1 MTDSSNSGS
10 ISRYMAKPL
19 TTTASRFALVAIFS
33 GALFVFILISLHL
46 LQPEF
51 DPTWRF
57 ISEYALGDY
66 GWMMHLAF
74 GLLAIAQI
82 SVAITIFPHIR
93 TVSGYIGIV
102 ILGISAIGVI
112 IAGIFVT
119 DPISVGPDDAT
130 FSGSIHSIGAMLD
143 YTPVA
148 ALLISLSLCRIDAWK
163 PMKRVLLTSAV
174 IAIVAMLVFV
184 LLIPQDGQ
192 FGPEVLAGMFGRFL
206 ILADI
211 AWLIIVGIHAAKLG
225 ATK

>member
-1 MTDSSNSGS
+1 M
-10 ISRYMAKPL
+10 
-19 TTTASRFALVAIFS
+19 
-33 GALFVFILISLHL
+33 ILLCSLHL

-57 ISEYALGDY
+57 ISEYALGDF

-74 GLLAIAQI
+74 GLLALAQI
-82 SVAITIFPHIR
+82 SVAITISPHIR
-93 TVSGYIGIV
+93 TVTGYIGLV

-119 DPISVGPDDAT
+119 DPISVSPDDAT
-130 FSGSIHSIGAMLD
+130 FSGSMHSTGAMLD

-148 ALLISLSLCRIDAWK
+148 ALLISFSLCRLDVWR
-163 PMKRVLLTSAV
+163 PMKKVLLTSAI
-174 IAIVAMLVFV
+174 IAIVAMLLFV
-184 LLIPQDGQ
+184 LQIPQDGQ

-211 AWLIIVGIHAAKLG
+211 AWLIIIGIYASRIG
-225 ATK
+225 ASREVNRGN

>member
-1 MTDSSNSGS
+1 MAKQLVV
-10 ISRYMAKPL
+10 AKPL
-19 TTTASRFALVAIFS
+19 TVTASRFALVSIFS
-33 GALFVFILISLHL
+33 GALFILLLSILHL

-57 ISEYALGDY
+57 ISEYALGNF
-66 GWMMHLAF
+66 GWMMHVAF
-74 GLLAIAQI
+74 GLLAVAQI

-93 TVSGYIGIV
+93 TVTGYIGLV

-119 DPISVGPDDAT
+119 DPISMSPDDAT
-130 FSGSIHSIGAMLD
+130 FNGRMHSIGAMLD

-148 ALLISLSLCRIDAWK
+148 ALLISLSLSRLDAWRPIK
-163 PMKRVLLTSAV
+163 NRLLTSAV
-174 IAIVAMLVFV
+174 ISIIAMLVFI
-184 LLIPQDGQ
+184 LQIPQDGQ
-192 FGPEVLAGMFGRFL
+192 FGPEVLAGLFGRIL

-225 ATK
+225 ASNRS

>member
-1 MTDSSNSGS
+1 MVKQLV
-10 ISRYMAKPL
+10 MAKPL
-19 TTTASRFALVAIFS
+19 TVTGSIFALVSIFS
-33 GALFVFILISLHL
+33 GALFVLLLCSLHL

-57 ISEYALGDY
+57 ISEYALGDF

-74 GLLAIAQI
+74 GLLALAQI

-93 TVSGYIGIV
+93 TVTGYIGLV

-119 DPISVGPDDAT
+119 DPISVSPDDAT
-130 FSGSIHSIGAMLD
+130 FSGSMHSIGAMLD
-143 YTPVA
+143 YTPLA
-148 ALLISLSLCRIDAWK
+148 ALLISLSLCRLDVWR
-163 PMKRVLLTSAV
+163 PMKRVMLTTAM

-184 LLIPQDGQ
+184 LQFPQDGQ

-206 ILADI
+206 ILAEI
-211 AWLIIVGIHAAKLG
+211 TWLIVVGVHGAKLG
-225 ATK
+225 ASK

>member
-1 MTDSSNSGS
+1 
-10 ISRYMAKPL
+10 MAY
-19 TTTASRFALVAIFS
+19 RFALTSIFS
-33 GALFVFILISLHL
+33 GALFVLLLCSLHL

-57 ISEYALGDY
+57 ISEYALGDF

-74 GLLAIAQI
+74 GLLALAQI
-82 SVAITIFPHIR
+82 SVAITIFPYIR
-93 TVSGYIGIV
+93 TVTGYIGLV

-119 DPISVGPDDAT
+119 DPISVSPDDAT
-130 FSGSIHSIGAMLD
+130 FSGSMHSTGAMLD

-148 ALLISLSLCRIDAWK
+148 ALLISLSLCRLDVWR
-163 PMKRVLLTSAV
+163 PMKKVLLTSAI
-174 IAIVAMLVFV
+174 IAIVAMFLFV
-184 LLIPQDGQ
+184 LQIPQDGQ

-211 AWLIIVGIHAAKLG
+211 AWLIIIGIHAFRIG
-225 ATK
+225 ASREVNRGN

>member
-1 MTDSSNSGS
+1 MVKQLV
-10 ISRYMAKPL
+10 MAKPL
-19 TTTASRFALVAIFS
+19 TVTASIFALVSIFS
-33 GALFVFILISLHL
+33 GALFVLLLCSLHL

-57 ISEYALGDY
+57 ISEYALGDF

-74 GLLAIAQI
+74 GLLALAQI

-93 TVSGYIGIV
+93 TVTGYIGLV

-119 DPISVGPDDAT
+119 DPISASPDDAT
-130 FSGSIHSIGAMLD
+130 FSGSMHSIGAMLD
-143 YTPVA
+143 YTPLA
-148 ALLISLSLCRIDAWK
+148 ALLISLSLCRLDVWR
-163 PMKRVLLTSAV
+163 PMKRVMLTIAM

-184 LLIPQDGQ
+184 LQIPQDGQ

-206 ILADI
+206 ILAEI
-211 AWLIIVGIHAAKLG
+211 TWLIVVGVHGAKLG
-225 ATK
+225 ASK

>member
-1 MTDSSNSGS
+1 MVKQLV
-10 ISRYMAKPL
+10 MAKPL
-19 TTTASRFALVAIFS
+19 TVTGSIFALVSIFS
-33 GALFVFILISLHL
+33 GALFVLLLCSLHL

-57 ISEYALGDY
+57 ISEYALGDF

-74 GLLAIAQI
+74 GLLALAQI

-93 TVSGYIGIV
+93 TVTGYIGLV

-119 DPISVGPDDAT
+119 DPISVSPDDAT
-130 FSGSIHSIGAMLD
+130 FSGSMHSIGAMLD
-143 YTPVA
+143 YTPLA
-148 ALLISLSLCRIDAWK
+148 ALLISLSLCRLDVWR
-163 PMKRVLLTSAV
+163 PMKRVMLTIAM

-184 LLIPQDGQ
+184 LQIPQDGQ

-206 ILADI
+206 ILAEI
-211 AWLIIVGIHAAKLG
+211 TWLIVVGVHGAKLG
-225 ATK
+225 ASK

>member
-10 ISRYMAKPL
+10 ISGYMAKPL
-19 TTTASRFALVAIFS
+19 TATASRFALIAILS
-33 GALFVFILISLHL
+33 GVLFVLIQISLHL
-46 LQPEF
+46 LQTEF

-57 ISEYALGDY
+57 ISEYAFGDY

-93 TVSGYIGIV
+93 TVSGYIGLV

-130 FSGSIHSIGAMLD
+130 FSGSMHSIGAMLD

-184 LLIPQDGQ
+184 LQIPQDGQ
-192 FGPEVLAGMFGRFL
+192 FGPEVLAGLFGRIL

>member
-1 MTDSSNSGS
+1 MVKQLV
-10 ISRYMAKPL
+10 MAKPL
-19 TTTASRFALVAIFS
+19 TVTGSIFALVSIFS
-33 GALFVFILISLHL
+33 GALFVLLLCSLHL

-57 ISEYALGDY
+57 ISEYALGDF

-74 GLLAIAQI
+74 GLLALAQI

-93 TVSGYIGIV
+93 TVTGYIGLV

-119 DPISVGPDDAT
+119 DPISVSPDDAT
-130 FSGSIHSIGAMLD
+130 FSGSMHSIGAMLD
-143 YTPVA
+143 YTPLA
-148 ALLISLSLCRIDAWK
+148 ALLISLSLCRLDVWR
-163 PMKRVLLTSAV
+163 PMKRVMLTTAM

-184 LLIPQDGQ
+184 LQIPQDGQ

-206 ILADI
+206 ILAEI
-211 AWLIIVGIHAAKLG
+211 TWLIVVGVHGAKLG
-225 ATK
+225 ASK